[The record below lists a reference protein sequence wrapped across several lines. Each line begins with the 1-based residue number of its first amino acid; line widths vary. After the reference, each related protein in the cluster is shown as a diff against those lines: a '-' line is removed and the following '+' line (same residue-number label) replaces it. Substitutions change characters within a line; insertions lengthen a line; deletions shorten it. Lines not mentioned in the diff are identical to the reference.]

1 MHTRA
6 AVVEAPGEKF
16 AIVDLEVDD
25 PRDDEVLV
33 RIVASGLCHT
43 DLTLSGMLPAEM
55 FPFVFGH
62 EGAGVVEAV
71 GADVTGVH
79 VGDHVV
85 LSFRS
90 CRACTRC
97 ASGRVGYCENHL
109 MLNYIGSRLDGTKA
123 YSRDGLPVSGSFF
136 GQSSF
141 AEHVVAY
148 ADNVVVVDQALD
160 LASLAPYGCGYQTG
174 AGAVLNVLR
183 PTGSGSGESLVVF
196 GAGAVGLAAIAAA
209 RGAGVDTVR
218 RRRPAAGEARCG
230 RAPGRGHLRRLDSWT
245 RNRWSPVC
253 ATRRRVGRP
262 SAWRPPP
269 YPRSSGR
276 PSTSSGRPG
285 SSSCWASAWLTPEFS
300 VDAVDL
306 LQNGK
311 TVRGSIEGDSDPQ
324 VMIPQLI
331 EANSSG
337 AFDVDGLMQRY
348 AFEDINRAA
357 EEAVAGL
364 VVKPVLVW

>member
-71 GADVTGVH
+71 GADVTGVQ

-90 CRACTRC
+90 CRACGRC

-141 AEHVVAY
+141 AEHVIAY

-196 GAGAVGLAAIAAA
+196 GAGAVGLAAVAAA
-209 RGAGVDTVR
+209 RGAGVDTVV
-218 RRRPAAGEARCG
+218 AVDLL
-230 RAPGRGHLRRLDSWT
+230 PGRLAAAERLGAVTFDASKLDKEQLVAGV
-245 RNRWSPVC
+245 RE
-253 ATRRRVGRP
+253 ATQGGPTFGVETTAVPEVVRQAVDVLGP
-262 SAWRPPP
+262 AGQLVVLGLSLA
-269 YPRSSGR
+269 
-276 PSTSSGRPG
+276 
-285 SSSCWASAWLTPEFS
+285 TPEFS

-311 TVRGSIEGDSDPQ
+311 TIRGSIEGDSDPQ
-324 VMIPQLI
+324 VMIPQLVA
-331 EANSSG
+331 ANRSG
-337 AFDVDGLMQRY
+337 AFDVDALLQRY

-357 EEAVAGL
+357 EEALAGL

>member
-1 MHTRA
+1 
-6 AVVEAPGEKF
+6 
-16 AIVDLEVDD
+16 
-25 PRDDEVLV
+25 V

-43 DLTLSGMLPAEM
+43 DLTLSGMFPVEM

-71 GADVTGVH
+71 GADVSGVA

-90 CRACTRC
+90 CRTCTRC

-141 AEHVVAY
+141 AEHVIAY
-148 ADNVVVVDQALD
+148 ADNVVVVDRALD
-160 LASLAPYGCGYQTG
+160 LAALAPYGCGYQTG

-183 PTGSGSGESLVVF
+183 PSGAGSGESLVVF

-209 RGAGVDTVR
+209 RGAGVETVL
-218 RRRPAAGEARCG
+218 AVDLL
-230 RAPGRGHLRRLDSWT
+230 PGRLAAAERLGAVTFDASKLD
-245 RNRWSPVC
+245 REQVVAGVRE
-253 ATRRRVGRP
+253 ATQGGPTFGVETTAVPEVVRQATEVLG
-262 SAWRPPP
+262 
-269 YPRSSGR
+269 PRGELVVL
-276 PSTSSGRPG
+276 GLG
-285 SSSCWASAWLTPEFS
+285 APEFS
-300 VDAVDL
+300 VDAVDM

-311 TVRGSIEGDSDPQ
+311 TIRGSIEGDSDPQ
-324 VMIPQLI
+324 VMIQQLI
-331 EANSSG
+331 AANRSG

-348 AFEDINRAA
+348 AFADINRAA